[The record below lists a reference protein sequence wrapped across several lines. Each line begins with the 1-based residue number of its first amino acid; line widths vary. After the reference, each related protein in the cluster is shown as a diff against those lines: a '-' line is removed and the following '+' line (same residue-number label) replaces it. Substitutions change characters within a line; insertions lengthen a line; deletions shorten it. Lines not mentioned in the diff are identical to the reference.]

1 MSVAQQKRRN
11 QVKLARLEIVAQL
24 YKRGYSVRKI
34 RDEVMRRLDLPT
46 YSLQT
51 VQKDIRTLLDE
62 WRESRIEDID
72 DALELE
78 LQRIDDTCQELWE
91 QWEKSKEDYDR
102 IERKRKGTPQRPT
115 NNHNGQDGQN
125 QNQNQNRQ
133 ADRMQTLY
141 VEEKTQNVVG
151 LGNPA
156 YIAEIRQ
163 QLAER
168 RKLLGLYAPEKKDVQ
183 GSMSFASFLMESGM
197 LDDAEQSI
205 SENTSI

>member
-1 MSVAQQKRRN
+1 MSAAQNKKRN

-51 VQKDIRTLLDE
+51 VHKDVRTLLDE
-62 WRESRIEDID
+62 WRESRLDDLD

-78 LQRIDDTCQELWE
+78 LQRIDDTVRELWE
-91 QWEKSKEDYDR
+91 QWEKSKTDYSKTESKQKGSPSRDKDTGQTTIR
-102 IERKRKGTPQRPT
+102 TFQTERKET
-115 NNHNGQDGQN
+115 
-125 QNQNQNRQ
+125 
-133 ADRMQTLY
+133 
-141 VEEKTQNVVG
+141 EVVS

-156 YIAEIRQ
+156 YISEIRQ

-183 GSMSFASFLMESGM
+183 GGISFSSFLMESGA
-197 LDDAEQSI
+197 LDDAERSI
-205 SENTSI
+205 NENTLV

>member
-1 MSVAQQKRRN
+1 MSAAQNKKRN

-51 VQKDIRTLLDE
+51 VHKDVRTLLDE
-62 WRESRIEDID
+62 WRESRLDDLD

-78 LQRIDDTCQELWE
+78 LQRIDDTVRELWE
-91 QWEKSKEDYDR
+91 QWEKSKTDYSKTESKQKGSPSRDKDTGQTTIR
-102 IERKRKGTPQRPT
+102 TFQTERKET
-115 NNHNGQDGQN
+115 
-125 QNQNQNRQ
+125 
-133 ADRMQTLY
+133 
-141 VEEKTQNVVG
+141 EVVS

-156 YIAEIRQ
+156 YISEIRQ

-183 GSMSFASFLMESGM
+183 GTMSFASFLMESGM
-197 LDDAEQSI
+197 LDEAEQSI
-205 SENTSI
+205 NENTLV